1 MTRSKPEAKAG
12 YRQSVYVVSGV
23 CRRPWRDFERYLSA
37 KEQQRLLKYSRDVDK
52 CRFAVGRVLLRSLLS
67 RELGVAPACVPI
79 EISGTGK
86 PFAVGTHIQASIS
99 HSGDFAAGAI
109 SCDTLIGVDVECWS
123 STQLVEQLSG
133 MFCSSSELLAAASV
147 PVSRRNVEL
156 LRLWTLKEA
165 YAKALGTGIG
175 DIRGDNFRL
184 GDDGT
189 ASAASRSAGEAWQF
203 RTIADDGRY
212 MLAVALRG
220 ALEIEV
226 KEISASVIE
235 AEPGGGWLADQSF
248 GMAAER
254 SCL

>member
-1 MTRSKPEAKAG
+1 VTKSKLVAQTGCGQA
-12 YRQSVYVVSGV
+12 VYVVSGA

-37 KEQQRLLKYSRDVDK
+37 SEQQRVLTYSRDVDK

-67 RELGVAPACVPI
+67 RELGVPPACVPI

-86 PFAVGTHIQASIS
+86 PFAVGTRIQASIS

-109 SCDTLIGVDVECWS
+109 SCDTSIGIDVECWS
-123 STQLVEQLSG
+123 STQLVESLSG
-133 MFCSSSELLAAASV
+133 MFCSGSELQAVASV

-175 DIRGDNFRL
+175 DIRGHKFRL

-189 ASAASRSAGEAWQF
+189 ASAASRPPGEAWQF

-220 ALEIEV
+220 APGIEV

-235 AEPGGGWLADQSF
+235 AEPGSGWLVDRSF
-248 GMAAER
+248 GMAAEL
-254 SCL
+254 SC